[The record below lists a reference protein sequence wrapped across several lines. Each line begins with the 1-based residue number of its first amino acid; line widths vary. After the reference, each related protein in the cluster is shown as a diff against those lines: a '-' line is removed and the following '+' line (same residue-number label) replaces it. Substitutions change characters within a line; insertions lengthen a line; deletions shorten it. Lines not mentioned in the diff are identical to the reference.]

1 MKTPVLLSFIFI
13 LAFQF
18 NTIPFW
24 VKTTTASEEQFTE
37 ALALNNEDSESVD
50 DSVNKDNDTNKNG
63 ETADV
68 EMEVVF
74 VEDTNNTSEE
84 ISSNENNN
92 ESEEIT
98 LETAETEVSEK
109 AGEEITTEEELTMDM
124 EDELTLEEELLGEE
138 EEQILIK
145 DSIEP
150 FNRAMFAFNDK
161 FYYYFFKPVYKGY
174 RFAMPEPARKGVRNF
189 YTNLQM
195 PGRFF
200 NCLFQGKGKGAGT
213 ELLRF
218 TINSTLGLA
227 GFFDV
232 AKAGFDLKEYDE
244 DVGQTLAKARMDSGT
259 YIVLPFF
266 GPSNVRDTFGLAGDT
281 ALNPITWVTYFFL
294 APIEGFGIKAYD
306 VTNTG
311 SLEAEETYEK
321 ITKPALD
328 PYIALQDA
336 YTKNRIKKINE

>member
-13 LAFQF
+13 LALQF

-24 VKTTTASEEQFTE
+24 INTTMASEEQFAEVANNDTSE
-37 ALALNNEDSESVD
+37 AAEDSASK
-50 DSVNKDNDTNKNG
+50 NNDENKNG
-63 ETADV
+63 EAVDV
-68 EMEVVF
+68 EMEIVF
-74 VEDTNNTSEE
+74 VEDKNNTSEE
-84 ISSNENNN
+84 IAPDEKNN
-92 ESEEIT
+92 EPEEII
-98 LETAETEVSEK
+98 LETYETEVSEE
-109 AGEEITTEEELTMDM
+109 AGGGAAIEEELAMEEELTL
-124 EDELTLEEELLGEE
+124 EDELDGE
-138 EEQILIK
+138 EEQIQIK

-150 FNRAMFAFNDK
+150 FNRAMFVFNDK

-174 RFAMPEPARKGVRNF
+174 RFVVPEPARKSVRNF

-200 NCLFQGKGKGAGT
+200 NCLFQGKGKGAAT

-244 DVGQTLAKARMDSGT
+244 DVGQTLAKAKMEPGT

-294 APIEGFGIKAYD
+294 APIEGFGIEAYD

-321 ITKPALD
+321 ITKPAID

>member
-1 MKTPVLLSFIFI
+1 MKKPVLLLSFIS
-13 LAFQF
+13 LLTLQF
-18 NTIPFW
+18 STMPFGL
-24 VKTTTASEEQFTE
+24 KTTTASEEQTTKAE
-37 ALALNNEDSESVD
+37 NAEEISAASDLTS
-50 DSVNKDNDTNKNG
+50 KNDENKNG
-63 ETADV
+63 ESADV

-74 VEDTNNTSEE
+74 VEEKKDTPPEKEPSQA
-84 ISSNENNN
+84 ENITKP
-92 ESEEIT
+92 EEIT
-98 LETAETEVSEK
+98 LETKPAEI
-109 AGEEITTEEELTMDM
+109 EEIPEETGGDVAAEEELAS
-124 EDELTLEEELLGEE
+124 EEELGGEE
-138 EEQILIK
+138 DQIQIK
-145 DSIEP
+145 DSIES

-161 FYYYFFKPVYKGY
+161 FYYYFFKPIYKGY
-174 RFAMPEPARKGVRNF
+174 SFVMPEPARKSVRNF

-218 TINSTLGLA
+218 TINSTIGVA
-227 GFFDV
+227 GFFDA
-232 AKAGFDLKEYDE
+232 AKSEFNLKEYDE
-244 DVGQTLAKARMDSGT
+244 DVGQTLAKADMEPGT

-281 ALNPITWVTYFFL
+281 ALNPVTWVTYFFL
-294 APIEGFGIKAYD
+294 APLEGFGIKAYD

-311 SLEAEETYEK
+311 SLEAEETYEN
-321 ITKPALD
+321 ITKPAID